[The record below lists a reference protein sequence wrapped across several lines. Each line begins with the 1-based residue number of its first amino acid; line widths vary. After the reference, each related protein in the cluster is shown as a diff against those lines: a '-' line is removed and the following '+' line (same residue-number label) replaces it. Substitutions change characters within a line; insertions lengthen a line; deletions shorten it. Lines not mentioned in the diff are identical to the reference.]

1 MTRKAIAAV
10 LGGLVW
16 TSVAIAAQAPAADPA
31 KAAAGKLVYDETKC
45 SKCHGDAGVG
55 DKNGKQVLVGIYPKT
70 SAADIRKWITSPAEM
85 TAKLPKKP
93 KEPMKK
99 FDLTDKQVDDLVNYV
114 MSLKK

>member
-1 MTRKAIAAV
+1 MTRTAIAAL
-10 LGGLVW
+10 LGGFMW
-16 TSVAIAAQAPAADPA
+16 TGVAAAQAPAPDPA
-31 KAAAGKLVYDETKC
+31 KVAAGKAAYEETKC
-45 SKCHGDAGVG
+45 AKCHGDNGVG

-70 SAADIRKWITSPAEM
+70 SAADIRKWITTPAEM

-99 FDLTDKQVDDLVNYV
+99 FDLTEKQVDDLVAYV